1 MNVIGIVSFE
11 KDYRLCFFLNQQ
23 LNLNLTLSDE
33 KLPVQ
38 INKREMLL
46 TYFKGYNIDFK
57 FFLFENNS
65 NSMLLFPKYKN
76 INYWLIVINKT
87 YNKEIAE
94 IEQEI
99 NKIDAVIGSFRF
111 TNNKELDQ
119 LSEWEFI

>member
-1 MNVIGIVSFE
+1 MNLIGIVSFE

>member
-38 INKREMLL
+38 INKMEMLL

-65 NSMLLFPKYKN
+65 NNMLLFPKYKN